1 MHSIIAACLCLVV
14 SVPILEAQECRPVYQ
29 GTLSVADGGAAPVF
43 GSDVV
48 LTDDEA
54 FVGAQE
60 AVIDGVQSGAVYT
73 YALVGG
79 AWERVGRLVPPDA
92 RDGQLFG
99 TWISVDGDTMMIGA
113 PHDDELGEDNGAVY
127 VFERVDGD
135 WCFVQKLLPSIGEEL
150 GAFGYVFHRGGM
162 AVIGAAARTYG
173 DIEGAAYV
181 FEYDGN
187 EWIETQRLTAN
198 DGGPGEVFGL
208 TPVFDDDWLAIGAP
222 FARNELNVPNGACYV
237 YRREEGAWVETQ
249 VLEPDVFDFGHTFGF
264 DLALEDGRL
273 LIGDPDADQ
282 RRGEVVAY
290 ELDAGVWKQTQV
302 IGPEIGGL
310 MGFGNQ
316 LAMDGSTL
324 LIGAPDTQMYAG
336 AASVYSFEDDAWVY
350 VESIGYAPSPD
361 LSLFGARLDI
371 NAQTMMI
378 AAPLDDANA
387 GAVYVYGLVCDG
399 CYADLNGDGAMSA
412 DDVGVFLAAF
422 DAGSLLADFTLD
434 GELDFFD
441 VSAFLEAYSAGCQ

>member
-1 MHSIIAACLCLVV
+1 MHSIIAVCSCLVV
-14 SVPILEAQECRPVYQ
+14 TVSHLGAQECRPVYQ
-29 GTLSVADGGAAPVF
+29 DTLCVADGGDAPVF
-43 GSDVV
+43 GTDVV

-92 RDGQLFG
+92 RDGHRFG
-99 TWISVDGDTMMIGA
+99 TWISVDGDTMMIGS
-113 PHDDELGEDNGAVY
+113 PHDDELGEDTGAVY
-127 VFERVDGD
+127 VYERVDGD
-135 WCFVQKLLPSIGEEL
+135 WGFVQKLLPSIGEEL
-150 GAFGYVFHRGGM
+150 GAFGHVFHRGGI
-162 AVIGAAARTYG
+162 AVIGAAARVYG
-173 DIEGAAYV
+173 NVEGAAYV

-187 EWIETQRLTAN
+187 EWIETQRLTAS

-208 TPVFDDDWLAIGAP
+208 SPVFDDDWLAIGAP

-237 YRREEGAWVETQ
+237 FRREEGAWVETQ

-273 LIGDPDADQ
+273 LIGDPDSAQ
-282 RRGEVVAY
+282 RRGDVVAY
-290 ELDAGVWKQTQV
+290 ELDAGVWEQTQV
-302 IGPEIGGL
+302 IGPEIDGL

-336 AASVYSFEDDAWVY
+336 AASVYSFEDDDWVY
-350 VESIGYAPSPD
+350 VESIGHAPSPD

-371 NAQTMMI
+371 NEQTMMI
-378 AAPLDDANA
+378 AAPLDDVNH
-387 GAVYVYGLVCDG
+387 GAVQVYGLG
-399 CYADLNGDGAMSA
+399 CGGCHADLNGDGAMSA
-412 DDVGVFLAAF
+412 SDVDVFMAAF
-422 DAGSLLADFTLD
+422 DAGSLIADLTLD
-434 GELDFFD
+434 GELNFFD
-441 VSAFLEAYSAGCQ
+441 VSSFLEAYSAGCQ